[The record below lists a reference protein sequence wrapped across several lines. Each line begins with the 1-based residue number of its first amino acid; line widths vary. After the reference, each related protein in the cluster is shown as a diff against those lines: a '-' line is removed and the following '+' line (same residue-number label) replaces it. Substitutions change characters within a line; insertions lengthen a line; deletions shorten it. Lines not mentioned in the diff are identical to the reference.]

1 MIERNHM
8 AVENLTQTILA
19 AIEEELH
26 QAIARKHRLEQ
37 NELYAMMSYHM
48 GWEGEGAGLEARG
61 KRVRPLLVCLSCAAA
76 GGDWKK
82 SLPAAA
88 AVEMVHNF
96 SLIHD
101 DIEDDS
107 SLRRGRPTVWKKWG
121 IPQAI
126 NTGDAMF
133 ALAHLTILGLESSC
147 ALETASRASAIL
159 LETCLDLTQ
168 GQFMDIAYENHQ
180 ELSIEAYWS
189 MVSGKTAALL
199 AACTE
204 IGALAASCSA
214 EVQQAFHEF
223 GHALG
228 LAFQA
233 QDDYLGIWGDAETTG
248 KSSESDLVTGKKSLP
263 ILFGLHQKGGFYDRW
278 TQGPILPDEAPAM
291 AKMLEDEGAKCYT
304 KEAADLL
311 TRDALQSLR
320 SAHPKGEAGAA
331 LKELAQWLLGR
342 RV

>member
-1 MIERNHM
+1 MPAET
-8 AVENLTQTILA
+8 LTQTMLS
-19 AIEEELH
+19 AIEEELK
-26 QAIARKHRLEQ
+26 QTIAKKHRPEL
-37 NELYAMMSYHM
+37 NVLYAMMAYHM
-48 GWEGEGAGLEARG
+48 GWEGEGAGAETRG
-61 KRVRPLLVCLSCAAA
+61 KRIRPLLVCLACSAA

-88 AVEMVHNF
+88 AVELVHNF

-101 DIEDDS
+101 DIEDNS
-107 SLRRGRPTVWKKWG
+107 SLRRGRLTVWKKWG

-133 ALAHLTILGLESSC
+133 ALAHLTLLELESTCS
-147 ALETASRASAIL
+147 LETASRASAIL

-168 GQFMDIAYENHQ
+168 GQHMDIAFENHQ
-180 ELSIEAYWS
+180 DLNIEAYWS

-204 IGALAASCSA
+204 IGALSA
-214 EVQQAFHEF
+214 GCTADVQQGFHEF

-233 QDDYLGIWGDAETTG
+233 QDDYLGIWGEAETIG
-248 KSSESDLVTGKKSLP
+248 KSTESDLVTGKKSLP
-263 ILFGLHQKGGFYDRW
+263 ILFGLHQRGDFHKRW
-278 TQGPILPDEAPAM
+278 IQGPILEGEAPLLAQI
-291 AKMLEDEGAKCYT
+291 LENEGAKCYT
-304 KEAADLL
+304 EEAADLL
-311 TRDALQSLR
+311 TRDALQSLK
-320 SAHPKGEAGAA
+320 SARPKGEAGAA
-331 LKELAQWLLGR
+331 LKELAQRLLGR